1 MQTADGGTVRIG
13 VQQVPPQLLQTGGG
27 GDCEVSGG
35 TVGSYELK
43 PVIKLGNSEYN
54 LFLCKKY
61 MFMKTT
67 SEYLQL
73 LKQFKDTNAK
83 KYGIQKIGLFGS
95 VARGEHQEGSDV
107 DVCFEG
113 VPKGF
118 FAIGGIKIELEQL
131 FGCSVDV
138 VRLREKMDSFFKE
151 QVMKEVI
158 YV

>member
-1 MQTADGGTVRIG
+1 M
-13 VQQVPPQLLQTGGG
+13 
-27 GDCEVSGG
+27 
-35 TVGSYELK
+35 
-43 PVIKLGNSEYN
+43 KLGNSEYN

-113 VPKGF
+113 N
-118 FAIGGIKIELEQL
+118 AIGLFALARLKSELEAL
-131 FGCSVDV
+131 FGVSVDL
-138 VRLREKMDSFFKE
+138 LRMRKQLDGSVLKE
-151 QVMKEVI
+151 SVMRDII
-158 YV
+158 YA